1 MNIQELLK
9 TGNNFQL
16 VVNAADLKEFALSII
31 DECKKSAETKEEPEK
46 YLDRDEVAKM
56 FGVSTNTLWRWQQ
69 QGYLV
74 PNKVGHRNFYPLSMI
89 KKLLKGEDTNFKGKE
104 G

>member
-1 MNIQELLK
+1 M
-9 TGNNFQL
+9 

-31 DECKKSAETKEEPEK
+31 EECKKSAETKEEPEK
-46 YLDRDEVAKM
+46 YLDRYEVAKM

-74 PNKVGHRNFYPLSMI
+74 PNKVGHRNFYPLSKV
-89 KKLLKGEDTNFKGKE
+89 KKLMNGECANSKGKE
-104 G
+104 A